1 MAQRSPAGL
10 PREEEFMAYAAIA
23 ILIGAIG
30 AVVYA
35 ALT

>member
-10 PREEEFMAYAAIA
+10 PREEEIMAYAAMA
-23 ILIGAIG
+23 ILIGVIG

-35 ALT
+35 TLA